1 VRLYIDALR
10 NAGPDELHRFRDDMR
25 VAASVGQ
32 LKKYEETPPAKRAE
46 WILNFWNYS
55 ATSFARTLEARI
67 TEQMIRAAYADAN
80 FRRRETQVSS
90 DDSNWVTDSSHIV
103 PWDTRGVTYVRHG
116 APLRRFRVLK
126 QCNEPYEAWVYSTEN
141 QPWIQWFKRNC
152 WSPTGGGARNDDWYP
167 IFGPPLCGDAWLP
180 RPVPTFEEAKAK
192 YRTRPEDIDRRDIYI
207 MLSEYDPRYNVM
219 SQECAK
225 EALGV
230 PTRTAQLLSTDF
242 QREGVRTFN
251 SMQWQESAGHQLE
264 SRVRLVIGAYEFQ
277 DARHRSELV
286 AVSWIPMADLT
297 KGGGQARAMQFS
309 YIITDSDTTMNADR
323 VDGSTTVPSQID
335 ANGIL
340 NNVVTIP
347 NVRIGASKLRVIAL
361 DAGDTTR
368 GGIRSAPVNVR
379 GFPTPQGMSDIVLAV
394 PDAEGVL
401 HRGAFSI
408 EPLPGHIVDVSKPF
422 RVFFEIYGMKAADE
436 VKTTLTVTR
445 TDMSA
450 LQQLRSLFPGKVA
463 SRSITFSR
471 KAELDDRGVFVEDVQ
486 MNGDLVPGD
495 YVVDVTITAGGKK
508 YTRHTG
514 LTIIR

>member
-1 VRLYIDALR
+1 
-10 NAGPDELHRFRDDMR
+10 
-25 VAASVGQ
+25 
-32 LKKYEETPPAKRAE
+32 
-46 WILNFWNYS
+46 
-55 ATSFARTLEARI
+55 
-67 TEQMIRAAYADAN
+67 
-80 FRRRETQVSS
+80 
-90 DDSNWVTDSSHIV
+90 
-103 PWDTRGVTYVRHG
+103 
-116 APLRRFRVLK
+116 
-126 QCNEPYEAWVYSTEN
+126 
-141 QPWIQWFKRNC
+141 
-152 WSPTGGGARNDDWYP
+152 
-167 IFGPPLCGDAWLP
+167 
-180 RPVPTFEEAKAK
+180 
-192 YRTRPEDIDRRDIYI
+192 
-207 MLSEYDPRYNVM
+207 
-219 SQECAK
+219 
-225 EALGV
+225 
-230 PTRTAQLLSTDF
+230 
-242 QREGVRTFN
+242 
-251 SMQWQESAGHQLE
+251 
-264 SRVRLVIGAYEFQ
+264 
-277 DARHRSELV
+277 
-286 AVSWIPMADLT
+286 
-297 KGGGQARAMQFS
+297 MQFS